1 MKIFQYWDTG
11 EPPEDVARMIESFRV
26 LNPGFKHR
34 LFDRDAASWYIRKR
48 LDDRAQRAF
57 DACRAPAMQAD
68 VFRLAALWA
77 EGGVYADA
85 DILCLVPIYMLI
97 KKQARPGL
105 IVVYRNRIQNGF
117 IVQKEPRDPFIGA
130 CLELAIA
137 NIEARRFS
145 DVYTATGPAIY
156 NALWALIAPEDSAG
170 APQDPYARDWDAPE
184 VLVHAREQIQVT
196 PELVASFRSM
206 TLLHQ
211 VGIDNWMVDG
221 VPAYRQTSLHWY
233 RWQGSIYHQAA

>member
-1 MKIFQYWDTG
+1 MILSMTRTIYVLRGGALIDKR
-11 EPPEDVARMIESFRV
+11 EAPPLHRAAAAPMI
-26 LNPGFKHR
+26 
-34 LFDRDAASWYIRKR
+34 
-48 LDDRAQRAF
+48 RA
-57 DACRAPAMQAD
+57 DGMAPVRSMAD
-68 VFRLAALWA
+68 VFRLAVLWA

-85 DILCLVPIYMLI
+85 DMLCLAPLYMLI

-117 IVQKEPRDPFIGA
+117 IVQREPRDPFIGA
-130 CLELAIA
+130 CLELAIS
-137 NIEARRFS
+137 NIEVLRFP

-170 APQDPYARDWDAPE
+170 APEDPYARAWDAPE
-184 VLVHAREQIQVT
+184 MLVHARERIEAT

-211 VGIDNWMVDG
+211 VAVDNWIVDG
-221 VPAYRQTSLHWY
+221 VPAYRQTPLHWC
-233 RWQGSIYHQAA
+233 RWKGSIYEDA